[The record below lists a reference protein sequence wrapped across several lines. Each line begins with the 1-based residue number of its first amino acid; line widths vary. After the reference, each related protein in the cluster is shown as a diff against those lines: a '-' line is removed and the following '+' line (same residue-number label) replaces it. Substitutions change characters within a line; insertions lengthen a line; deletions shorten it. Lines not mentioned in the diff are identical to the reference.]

1 MAQIIDGKKVSAQVK
16 EQVREEAA
24 QLKASA
30 GLQVGLAVVIVGNNP
45 ASRVYVNNKKKAC
58 EAVGFQSFEYA
69 LEEVRGISRASALSW
84 RQMRRYSLRE
94 VIIR

>member
-30 GLQVGLAVVIVGNNP
+30 GLQVG
-45 ASRVYVNNKKKAC
+45 
-58 EAVGFQSFEYA
+58 
-69 LEEVRGISRASALSW
+69 VRA
-84 RQMRRYSLRE
+84 
-94 VIIR
+94 